1 MRIAM
6 IGPSYPFKGGIAA
19 YTTQFYRELV
29 KNHQVLFCSFRRQYP
44 AFLYPGDSDKDP
56 GNTGLRDETVQPT
69 IDSINPLSWR
79 LTSQKIAN
87 FKPDILVVPWWV
99 MFWAPVFICIIRGVR
114 RRSKATRI
122 VFVCHNVIAH
132 EPSWA
137 SALLTRLT
145 LKHGDGFLVH
155 SGLEKRNLRAMI
167 GSSNIAQAELPVEIF
182 AHTGA
187 SDIEQARHRLGI
199 RGNCL
204 LFFGFVRPYKGL
216 AVLLDAMPQILEK
229 VPCQLVVAGEIWGD
243 SSTYT
248 RQIESLGIKDHV
260 RIVGSYVQQADVA
273 DYFRASDLVI
283 LPYLS
288 ATGSS
293 VVKLAYSYGRP
304 VLVTNVGSLPAAV
317 IPGRTGHIVEPG
329 DKNALANA
337 VIQHFSMKNT
347 VDFAEAV
354 EEYRQTFSWQQLMC
368 QFDALIES
376 IVPLAGAGPD

>member
-1 MRIAM
+1 M

-29 KNHQVLFCSFRRQYP
+29 KNHQVLFCSFQRQYP
-44 AFLYPGDSDKDP
+44 ALLYPGDSDKDP
-56 GNTGLRDETVQPT
+56 ADSRLMDETVIPT
-69 IDSINPLSWR
+69 IDSMNPISWR
-79 LTSQKIAN
+79 LTSQKIAD
-87 FKPDILVVPWWV
+87 FRPDILVVPWWV
-99 MFWAPVFICIIRGVR
+99 MFWAPVFICIIRGVK

-137 SALLTRLT
+137 STLLTRLT
-145 LKHGDGFLVH
+145 LKYGDGFLVH
-155 SGLEKRNLRAMI
+155 SGLEKRDLMAMI
-167 GSSNIAQAELPVEIF
+167 GSANIAQAELPVEKF
-182 AHTGA
+182 PDAGA
-187 SDIEQARHRLGI
+187 VDSEQARQRLGI
-199 RGNCL
+199 SGNCL

-216 AVLLDAMPQILEK
+216 AVLLDAMPRILEK

-243 SSTYT
+243 ASILT

-260 RIVGSYVQQADVA
+260 RIVGNYVQQADVA
-273 DYFRASDLVI
+273 DYFHASDLVI

-288 ATGSS
+288 ATGSG

-329 DKNALANA
+329 DRDALADA
-337 VIQHFSMKNT
+337 VIQHFDMKDT
-347 VDFAEAV
+347 VDFTEAV

-376 IVPLAGAGPD
+376 IVPLADAGPD

>member
-1 MRIAM
+1 M

-44 AFLYPGDSDKDP
+44 ALLYPGDSDKDP
-56 GNTGLRDETVQPT
+56 GNTGLRDEAVLPT
-69 IDSINPLSWR
+69 IDSLNPLSWR
-79 LTSQKIAN
+79 LTARKIAD
-87 FKPDILVVPWWV
+87 FRPDILVVPWWV

-122 VFVCHNVIAH
+122 VFVCHNVVAH
-132 EPSWA
+132 EPSWV
-137 SALLTRLT
+137 STLLTRLT
-145 LKHGDGFLVH
+145 LKQGDGFLVH
-155 SGLEKRNLRAMI
+155 SSREERDLRAMI
-167 GSSNIAQAELPVEIF
+167 GLANVVQAELPVEKF
-182 AHTGA
+182 PDVGA
-187 SDIEQARHRLGI
+187 FEREQARQRLGI
-199 RGNCL
+199 SGNCL

-216 AVLLDAMPQILEK
+216 AVLLDAMPRILER

-243 SSTYT
+243 AGIYA
-248 RQIESLGIKDHV
+248 RQIERLGIKDHV

-273 DYFRASDLVI
+273 DYFHASDLVI

-288 ATGSS
+288 ATGSG

-329 DKNALANA
+329 DKTVLAKA
-337 VIQHFSMKNT
+337 VIQHFSLENN
-347 VDFAEAV
+347 VDFTEAV
-354 EEYRQTFSWQQLMC
+354 KEYRLTFSWQQLMC
-368 QFDALIES
+368 RFEALIES
-376 IVPLAGAGPD
+376 LMPLSGAKAGKPR